1 MGFAI
6 QVAQWLRGRLA
17 PLIEEVLFDARLME
31 PLKSVVIRKTVKE
44 FREQNIDQSSRLW
57 ALLMYGLWKRIC
69 DAK

>member
-31 PLKSVVIRKTVKE
+31 PLNSVVIRKTVKE
-44 FREQNIDQSSRLW
+44 FREQHIDQCSRLW

-69 DAK
+69 YAK